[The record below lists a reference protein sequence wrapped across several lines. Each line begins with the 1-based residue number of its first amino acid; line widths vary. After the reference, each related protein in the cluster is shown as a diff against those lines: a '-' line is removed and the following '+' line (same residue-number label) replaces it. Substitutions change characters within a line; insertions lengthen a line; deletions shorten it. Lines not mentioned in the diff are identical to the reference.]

1 MESKMKNKII
11 LFLLLSLSLNAHAL
25 PWSTD
30 MWEHPSIKPYEEARD
45 YPENNVRKGQKN
57 RELTREEYE
66 EIQTGPNDGKA
77 SIVKGK
83 ELYQTYCYACH
94 GMDGDGY
101 GPVIKN
107 DLRKNAYFYPVNLKQ
122 AQTQKRTDGYI
133 YAYIRYGGKVMMPAY
148 GRINEK
154 EAWDI
159 VYYVRYLQG
168 KVK

>member
-1 MESKMKNKII
+1 MKNKII

-83 ELYQTYCYACH
+83 ELYQTYAMLVMEWMVM
-94 GMDGDGY
+94 GMD
-101 GPVIKN
+101 
-107 DLRKNAYFYPVNLKQ
+107 LLLK
-122 AQTQKRTDGYI
+122 TI
-133 YAYIRYGGKVMMPAY
+133 
-148 GRINEK
+148 
-154 EAWDI
+154 
-159 VYYVRYLQG
+159 
-168 KVK
+168 